1 MCDLGVFVAKFLHV
15 GAEVEK
21 GVGGEEGRGGA
32 EGRGIQLFISA
43 FVSIPC
49 GLFSL

>member
-1 MCDLGVFVAKFLHV
+1 MCDLGVFAAMFLHV

-32 EGRGIQLFISA
+32 EGRGIQLFIPA
-43 FVSIPC
+43 LVSIPC
-49 GLFSL
+49 GLSTL